1 MRLRTFSA
9 PSMAE
14 AMEQIRK
21 TLGNDAIIVSSHQ
34 SERGRGVQVTAAA
47 EANGSAA
54 EESLEASAGD
64 MDNAGAPSI
73 QDAETEAAA
82 PAERIL
88 FQSLI
93 YHDVPEPL
101 ASRLAK
107 INANGQPDDTVETLA
122 SGLDRYFEFRSLANL
137 VRPIMLIGP
146 PGVGKTITL
155 AKLATAATLRSA
167 PVTIVSTD
175 TVRAG
180 AAAQLSA
187 YTDILQQ
194 PLLTA
199 DTPESFHAAVLNSA
213 GGRMLVDTPGTNP
226 FNDEEME
233 DLGRFIAVSDVDPV
247 LVLPAGINAQ
257 DAADMA
263 AAFSRLGCKTLI
275 ATQLDA
281 ARRLGAI
288 LTAAQGGNLALSV
301 VSISPSIAQALT
313 PLNPMSLA
321 RVLLRD
327 PEESHQ
333 YRRTGANQA

>member
-9 PSMAE
+9 PTMAE
-14 AMEQIRK
+14 AMQQIRDA
-21 TLGNDAIIVSSHQ
+21 LGHDAIIVSSHQ

-47 EANGSAA
+47 ENNGTTG
-54 EESLEASAGD
+54 EE
-64 MDNAGAPSI
+64 MAGA
-73 QDAETEAAA
+73 TGEAAA
-82 PAERIL
+82 DTLQDGEAEATPLEDDIL
-88 FQSLI
+88 FQSLL

-101 ASRLAK
+101 AERLVRSGAR
-107 INANGQPDDTVETLA
+107 ATVVDPIEALA
-122 SGLDRYFEFRSLANL
+122 SGLDRYFEFRSLSELARPLML
-137 VRPIMLIGP
+137 VGP
-146 PGVGKTITL
+146 PGVGKTVTV
-155 AKLATAATLRSA
+155 AKLAAAAMLRGA
-167 PVTIVSTD
+167 PASIISTD

-180 AAAQLSA
+180 AKAQLSA

-199 DTPESFHAAVLNSA
+199 DSPESFHAAVLNQA

-226 FNDEEME
+226 FNDEEMS

-247 LVLPAGINAQ
+247 FVLPAGINAL

-263 AAFSRLGCKTLI
+263 AAFSRLGCRTLI
-275 ATQLDA
+275 ATQLDG

-288 LTAAQGGNLALSV
+288 LAAAQSGNMALSV
-301 VSISPSIAQALT
+301 VSISPSIAQGLT

-327 PEESHQ
+327 PEESHEYPQ
-333 YRRTGANQA
+333 TGANQA